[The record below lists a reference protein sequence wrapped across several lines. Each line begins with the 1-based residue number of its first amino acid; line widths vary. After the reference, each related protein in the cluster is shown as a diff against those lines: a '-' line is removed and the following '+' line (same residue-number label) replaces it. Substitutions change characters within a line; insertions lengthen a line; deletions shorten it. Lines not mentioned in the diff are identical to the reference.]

1 MKNTR
6 QYLLSHWARAISL
19 ALGLVFAHASSALA
33 DQIESQVANKA
44 PCQKCHQ
51 NYKGKLSPEQVASLD
66 ALKTQKTELQGKTES
81 TLLQGST
88 GSTLLQTGTSSTLLQ
103 SGTTSTTL
111 QTGTSS
117 TTLQTGTEQIN
128 LQGGTDSTVLQ
139 GNLAEE
145 AAVNVLILLDSS
157 QTMKEGL
164 HGVVTDQEE
173 NKLTVAKQV
182 ISDVLKEI
190 PDDVNVGLRVFGNAF
205 KNDSNWDCRQ
215 SFLLVP
221 IGQRNRRYIAE
232 SVEDLQPRGMTP
244 LAYTLVQAAQDFRG
258 HPGVRRIILVSDG
271 FETCGG
277 DPCLYIKRLSQLGYD
292 MKIDIVGVGLKR
304 DKIAKAHLSCLS
316 DSSGG
321 HYYEADTT
329 GEMIDSLKNSFNE
342 AIADAK
348 VNARLI
354 EGPKGLSAGQALR
367 ILDQLTPQKKR

>member
-1 MKNTR
+1 MLGSK
-6 QYLLSHWARAISL
+6 QYLLSRQARTIGL
-19 ALGLVFAHASSALA
+19 AAGFALLMLGGPVIA
-33 DQIESQVANKA
+33 DTTGGKA
-44 PCQKCHQ
+44 PCTKCHQ
-51 NYKGKLSPEQVASLD
+51 NFKGKLSPEQVASLD
-66 ALKTQKTELQGKTES
+66 SLKGQAES
-81 TLLQGST
+81 TLLQGSA
-88 GSTLLQTGTSSTLLQ
+88 GSTLLQ
-103 SGTTSTTL
+103 SGTSTTTL

-117 TTLQTGTEQIN
+117 TKLNLGTEQVN

-139 GNLAEE
+139 ANLAED
-145 AAVNVLILLDSS
+145 AFTNVLILLDSS

-164 HGVVTDQEE
+164 HGAVTDQEE
-173 NKLTVAKQV
+173 DKLTVAKRV
-182 ISDVLKEI
+182 IADVLKEI

-205 KNDSNWDCRQ
+205 KNDANWDCRQ

-221 IGQRNRRYIAE
+221 IGQHNRRHIAE

-258 HPGVRRIILVSDG
+258 HQGVRRIILVSDG

-277 DPCLYIKRLSQLGYD
+277 DPCLYIKRLSQMGYD

-321 HYYEADTT
+321 HYYEAETT
-329 GEMIDSLKNSFNE
+329 GELTEGLKNSFRE

-348 VNARLI
+348 VNARII
-354 EGPKGLSAGQALR
+354 EGPKGLSAGQARRL
-367 ILDQLTPQKKR
+367 IDQLTPKK